1 MSNEIKD
8 KIIVNTS
15 DNANSK
21 TPKAANEDTD
31 STKEGK
37 EKVDFTNFL
46 SHAHHPVTVF
56 FTLFFKI
63 MAALM

>member
-1 MSNEIKD
+1 MSNELKD
-8 KIIVNTS
+8 KININS
-15 DNANSK
+15 DIKNSK
-21 TPKAANEDTD
+21 EASEEID

-46 SHAHHPVTVF
+46 SHANHPVTVF